1 MKKEFHAKIVGHELF
16 VPDPKNAPSREAVRV
31 KLLVSSLEPAMG
43 KPGKGF
49 ITIEEKDLA
58 EFGLRRFLRIT
69 VEDSQQELP
78 FTKRRGK
85 KDEQAQLGIVP
96 PAGGRK
102 RNGAPEITH

>member
-16 VPDPKNAPSREAVRV
+16 VPDPKTPLREAVKV

-43 KPGKGF
+43 KPAKGMLV
-49 ITIEEKDLA
+49 IEESELPGFA
-58 EFGLRRFLRIT
+58 LRQHLRIT

-78 FTKRRGK
+78 LTRRRGTK
-85 KDEQAQLGIVP
+85 EEQAQLGIVP